1 MVIIKAVKY
10 YAEGGQHIA
19 LRVNGVLSWLATD
32 HLGSTAV
39 TANETGA
46 RIAELR
52 YRPWGESRYTFGATP
67 TQRRFT
73 GQTLDN
79 VAGGLYF
86 YNARYYD
93 PALGRFASADTIV
106 PQPGNPQSLNRYS
119 YVLNNA
125 LRYTDPSGHAHCV
138 DADCAVTW
146 HPTKH
151 RYMISP
157 GASGVRS
164 VAHSIVADLGGIND
178 LEAMSMISD
187 VAAGVYRTWD
197 RFMPEVGKI
206 FTGSSAYGTFGLIA
220 PGLSSMLGLGGGGCA
235 GVGREPHDCPS
246 NTLYFHDTG
255 FHPDFQDDHNQPYH
269 VWGYIAQTTTPG
281 DAIAFELNFTM
292 SQWGNLIHEEMQS
305 KLNWDRGWGTS
316 WQDWV
321 LSEAGV
327 LIGYKITYGLITSPA
342 ELGDT
347 LRRDLGSHGSG
358 SYGKLQRLESNYG
371 KLRGSP

>member
-1 MVIIKAVKY
+1 MCI
-10 YAEGGQHIA
+10 
-19 LRVNGVLSWLATD
+19 RD
-32 HLGSTAV
+32 
-39 TANETGA
+39 
-46 RIAELR
+46 
-52 YRPWGESRYTFGATP
+52 RP
-67 TQRRFT
+67 
-73 GQTLDN
+73 
-79 VAGGLYF
+79 V
-86 YNARYYD
+86 
-93 PALGRFASADTIV
+93 
-106 PQPGNPQSLNRYS
+106 NPQSLNRYS
-119 YVLNNA
+119 YVGNQPTA
-125 LRYTDPSGHAHCV
+125 YVDPTGHAHCV

-151 RYMISP
+151 RYMISL
-157 GASGVRS
+157 GASGVRN
-164 VAHSIVADLGGIND
+164 VAHSIVADLGGLDD

-220 PGLSSMLGLGGGGCA
+220 PGFSTMLGLGGGGCA

-246 NTLYFHDTG
+246 NTVYFHDTG

-292 SQWGNLIHEEMQS
+292 SQWGNLIHEEVQS
-305 KLNWDRGWGTS
+305 KLNWDHGWGTS

-327 LIGYKITYGLITSPA
+327 AIGYKITYGLITSPA

-358 SYGKLQRLESNYG
+358 SHGKLQWLESNYG

>member
-1 MVIIKAVKY
+1 VV
-10 YAEGGQHIA
+10 
-19 LRVNGVLSWLATD
+19 RRLATD
-32 HLGSTAV
+32 HLGSTAL
-39 TANETGA
+39 TASETGG
-46 RIAELR
+46 RLSEIR
-52 YRPWGESRYTFGATP
+52 YKSWGENRYSFGATP

-73 GQTLDN
+73 GQRKDS
-79 VAGGLYF
+79 GSGLLY
-86 YNARYYD
+86 YGARWYD
-93 PALGRFASADTIV
+93 PTVGRFLQADTIV

-164 VAHSIVADLGGIND
+164 VARSIVEDLGGIND

-246 NTLYFHDTG
+246 NTTYFRDTG
-255 FHPDFQDDHNQPYH
+255 FDPDFRDNHNQPYH

-281 DAIAFELNFTM
+281 DAIGFELNFIM
-292 SQWGNLIHEEMQS
+292 SQWGNFIHEEVQS

-327 LIGYKITYGLITSPA
+327 VIGYKITYGLITSPA

-347 LRRDLGSHGSG
+347 LRRDLGPHGSG
-358 SYGKLQRLESNYG
+358 SYGKLQWLESNYG